1 MTQTSTLLAVPRW
14 RAMDPEAVEVKAA
27 GGVVRREDGAI
38 AVVHR
43 PRYDD
48 WSLPKGK
55 LDPGETWEECALREV
70 WEETGLRCE
79 LAEELSPTF
88 YEDRKGRSKAVRYWA
103 MTVTGGTFEPND
115 EVDELRWL
123 KPAEAAE
130 LLTYEH
136 DAGLAQEIS
145 AA

>member
-1 MTQTSTLLAVPRW
+1 ME
-14 RAMDPEAVEVKAA
+14 PEEAEVKAA

-55 LDPGETWEECALREV
+55 LDPGETLGGVRAARGLGGDRAALHARRGALADV
-70 WEETGLRCE
+70 LRRPQGPLE
-79 LAEELSPTF
+79 GRPLLADGAV
-88 YEDRKGRSKAVRYWA
+88 EDGE
-103 MTVTGGTFEPND
+103 FEPNE

-123 KPAEAAE
+123 PPAEAAE

-136 DAGLAQEIS
+136 DVDLAEEVS
-145 AA
+145 DS